1 MRILGIL
8 LCFLTLSPCVYAQSS
23 ELLRQ
28 FRKMPREKSYWQPLL
43 DALISEGERQKA
55 LEVAQEILKV
65 DVLYAYAMGKHAY
78 LLLVHSKKE
87 EEAKKAA
94 QRTLNYFN
102 GNVDALHTLAWYHY
116 LNKDYEASYRHF
128 REIRDKEIMDF
139 ELQYHWGLSA
149 WKAAKP
155 EEAMARFRIAL
166 KLEPNNI
173 PCLLSVAL
181 FLEERQRPKQAVS
194 MYNKALQHSPET
206 GPLRDFITDKLRS
219 LLPSYQKP
227 EGVESTLEPISDN
240 TDRFRN
246 LLARYGRA
254 ETLAPPENNPKTLPA
269 IRKPRLPKTQSNP
282 ITKTSTTAGTIVSN
296 PFHQPILQKVYEEKR
311 AESETLGQE
320 QYHNLGE
327 LFLKEGLKREA
338 IAELET
344 AISLNRSNPTARSAR
359 TLLDSAY
366 ELPEMSLVQ
375 RIDALFNIAEDFY
388 RRGSKILSRYLFQKI
403 LLLDEKHPRARKNL
417 AYLYLELNQPVSA
430 LPILDSLIEEYPEYQ
445 EALILHGYCMA
456 RLRRFKE
463 ASDSLRRAA
472 ESGGGLSYS
481 NEYASQ
487 IQELIRAYEKPLPE
501 LD

>member
-1 MRILGIL
+1 M
-8 LCFLTLSPCVYAQSS
+8 
-23 ELLRQ
+23 RQ
-28 FRKMPREKSYWQPLL
+28 FRKMPREKSNWQPLL
-43 DALISEGERQKA
+43 DALMQEGDRQKV

-116 LNKDYEASYRHF
+116 LNKDYAASYRHF
-128 REIRDKEIMDF
+128 REIRDKEILDF

-149 WKAAKP
+149 WKALKP
-155 EEAMARFRIAL
+155 EEAMAHFRIAL
-166 KLEPNNI
+166 KLEPNNL

-181 FLEERQRPKQAVS
+181 FLEERQRPKQAVA
-194 MYNKALQHSPET
+194 MYNRALQHSPES
-206 GPLRDFITDKLRS
+206 GPLREFITDKLRS
-219 LLPSYQKP
+219 ILPAYQKV
-227 EGVESTLEPISDN
+227 EGVETTLEPAED
-240 TDRFRN
+240 TDRFRS

-254 ETLAPPENNPKTLPA
+254 ETLAPQNIPA
-269 IRKPRLPKTQSNP
+269 PMPTVSNAPSPRTTPARARPLLKSKPLTQS
-282 ITKTSTTAGTIVSN
+282 STTSNN

-327 LFLKEGLKREA
+327 LFLREGLKRDA

-366 ELPEMSLVQ
+366 ELPEISVIQ
-375 RIDALFNIAEDFY
+375 RIDALFQIAEDFY
-388 RRGSKILSRYLFQKI
+388 KRDSRILSRYLFQKI
-403 LLLDEKHPRARKNL
+403 LLLDEKHPKSRKNL
-417 AYLYLELNQPVSA
+417 AYIYLELNQPVSA
-430 LPILDSLIEEYPEYQ
+430 LPILDALIEEYPQYQ

-463 ASDSLRRAA
+463 ASNSLRQAA
-472 ESGGGLSYS
+472 ELGGGLSYS
-481 NEYASQ
+481 SEYASQ

-501 LD
+501 LE